1 MSGVLVDFV
10 EFARNVVVKI
20 EQSAVDVLRPV
31 DRRLVLAGP
40 RLDVDDGNAGVERA
54 EILLRLAAKEE
65 EEEKSFSVQNR
76 RIDRSSLPNRRCW
89 QSEWRPER
97 LRSAGFRSASQT
109 GERKKENQRPNNQN
123 SKKIVIHTMALSRT
137 RAVSTYLVTSRTSRF
152 SRSFDFGF

>member
-54 EILLRLAAKEE
+54 DILLRLAAKEE
-65 EEEKSFSVQNR
+65 EEEK
-76 RIDRSSLPNRRCW
+76 
-89 QSEWRPER
+89 
-97 LRSAGFRSASQT
+97 
-109 GERKKENQRPNNQN
+109 
-123 SKKIVIHTMALSRT
+123 
-137 RAVSTYLVTSRTSRF
+137 
-152 SRSFDFGF
+152 